1 VTVRELLSAVERELV
16 RGLDLRP
23 LPLTPELRS
32 ARGAWKSEP
41 VEITARAYE
50 GGRFRFCRF
59 VELHGGGLSIVNAL
73 CLPRRDLSLP
83 IFGLDIVAPGHG
95 TVMVAADL
103 SPIKPGAVAV
113 FPPSSLPPGGPL
125 PEWCRR
131 VFSPHALYARIP
143 AAHLAEAAAPILARV
158 QALSATRATPGP
170 KEHVAAAQR
179 AYCSA
184 HLEDDKGLGMLSRMF
199 GADWAG
205 RFLREVMF
213 PA

>member
-1 VTVRELLSAVERELV
+1 VTVRELLGAVERALV

-23 LPLTPELRS
+23 LSLTPELSS
-32 ARGAWKSEP
+32 ARGAWKGEP
-41 VEITARAYE
+41 VELTARAYE
-50 GGRFRFCRF
+50 SGTFRLCRF
-59 VELHGGGLSIVNAL
+59 VELQSGGLSIGNAL
-73 CLPRRDLSLP
+73 CLPRRDLPLP
-83 IFGLDIVAPGHG
+83 IFGLDVVAPGHG

-103 SPIKPGAVAV
+103 SPIKPGAVAG

-131 VFSPHALYARIP
+131 VFSQHALYTRIP
-143 AAHLAEAAAPILARV
+143 AAQVAEAAAPILARV
-158 QALSATRATPGP
+158 QALTAMSATPGP
-170 KEHVAAAQR
+170 EEQIAAAQR

-205 RFLREVMF
+205 LFLREVMF